1 MISTIRRKLVGTKF
15 YKVIFWLVIISM
27 LGLWT
32 LPNLF
37 NKRSGGRDT
46 LWGTVNGRDIFFND
60 FERKVV
66 DFEER
71 LQMMRA
77 EYGPYAD
84 QFMAAMGINTN
95 PKVLASQGLM
105 REVLLDNTADQLDI
119 QVHPEYVQQ
128 AIDNISSSYH
138 ELSDL
143 IPARAIDMRNGS
155 IQTEPLRRHLYQYG
169 LTMADFDAK
178 LEQGLKRKLT
188 GNLIANA
195 AYVPKFELENEYSM
209 QHVPKT
215 FSVMTIPKSE
225 ILAEIKKD
233 VISDNDI
240 QTFFDR
246 KNKANQAY
254 WVPEKRTVTVWKI
267 TPQSYGIT
275 VSDEEISRYYEEN
288 KEKSFVTEMP
298 KVQARMLLL
307 QAATPAD
314 LEKAREQAL
323 KIREHLVANPGDFA
337 AKAKDLSADT
347 ETASNGGLMKP
358 FAKGD
363 AKIEKNFERAA
374 FLLKN
379 KNDIS
384 EPIQVKDGIVL
395 LQLVEKKPKLFKP
408 LAEARKDISDVLIT
422 QKFSKRFVQD
432 MKEIYKDKNEAK
444 LKEILT
450 SQGGSPV
457 TNLISN
463 DGSVKARTAF
473 GTPLRDYAFYVENK
487 EGHVLHVAGIEER
500 HLPALDALRATVKND
515 LIEER
520 ALSTLRLRVTDARK
534 EAQQKP
540 LSEIAHAY
548 KATVKKVGPV
558 DMSDTEKINA
568 LRKEGLPVDRM
579 LQIEK
584 VGMADAALDNG
595 NGYIIRLDEVAPL
608 KQDAFDA
615 QRQSL
620 SEKTDRTRMT
630 LVTQGFVASLHRN
643 ATINLNS

>member
-37 NKRSGGRDT
+37 NKRAGGRDT
-46 LWGTVNGRDIFFND
+46 LWGTINGRDIFAND

-105 REVLLDNTADQLDI
+105 REVLLDGVADDLQI

-143 IPARAIDMRNGS
+143 IPARAIDMRNGR

-188 GNLIANA
+188 GNLIATA
-195 AYVPKFELENEYSM
+195 AYVPKFELESEYSM
-209 QHVPKT
+209 QHLPKT

-254 WVPEKRTVTVWKI
+254 WVPEKRTVTVWTI

-298 KVQARMLLL
+298 KVQVRMLLL
-307 QAATPAD
+307 KAAGSD
-314 LEKAREQAL
+314 LDKAREQAL
-323 KIREHLVANPGDFA
+323 KIREHVVAHPGDFA
-337 AKAKDLSADT
+337 AKAKEFSADT

-363 AKIEKNFERAA
+363 EKIEKNFERGA

-384 EPIQVKDGIVL
+384 EPIQVKDGVAL
-395 LQLVEKKPKLFKP
+395 LQLVEKKPKVFKS
-408 LAEARKDISDVLIT
+408 LADVRKDISDTLIA

-444 LKEILT
+444 LKEVLA
-450 SQGGSPV
+450 SKGGTAA

-487 EGHVLHVAGIEER
+487 EGHVLHVTGIEER
-500 HLPALDALRATVKND
+500 HLPALDAVRATVKND

-534 EAQQKP
+534 EAQKQP
-540 LSEIAHAY
+540 LSEIAHTY

-558 DMSDTEKINA
+558 DMSDTAKINA

-595 NGYIIRLDEVAPL
+595 NGYVIRLDEVAPF
-608 KQDAFDA
+608 KQDAFEA